1 MLKSLNLK
9 PTDMHWDFSCVVAAD
24 LCLAHRASGSD
35 SEDPDDNRSSPHA
48 SLWSPP
54 DASKRAAPPGGP
66 AQASPSAP
74 APFFSAD
81 VVVAALMRLP
91 PPAGPSS
98 SSSAAVAAAEMPWGG
113 MARCEVLHVLL
124 RLQRHLAEARH
135 PRHRLQRAAAAQ
147 AAVRLMLVG
156 GGNSPAVEPAALR
169 WG

>member
-1 MLKSLNLK
+1 M
-9 PTDMHWDFSCVVAAD
+9 DWDFSCVVAAD
-24 LCLAHRASGSD
+24 LCLAHRASGS
-35 SEDPDDNRSSPHA
+35 EDGPDDNCSSPYA

-54 DASKRAAPPGGP
+54 DATKGGAPP
-66 AQASPSAP
+66 AKASPSTP

-81 VVVAALMRLP
+81 VVVAALRKLP

-98 SSSAAVAAAEMPWGG
+98 SSTAAAAEMPWGG

-124 RLQRHLAEARH
+124 RLQRHLDEARH

-156 GGNSPAVEPAALR
+156 GGSSPAVEPAALR